1 MQETTIV
8 FITLLL
14 LLIITCIFGGS
25 MRQTPVVVSQ
35 YPPTNMGGSYGLPM
49 EQFNEEEGVD
59 EDDIPNNEDIMGGGG
74 PMEVQMDETVEGME
88 NNEEEDELVNPQPYI
103 SEEFASY

>member
-1 MQETTIV
+1 
-8 FITLLL
+8 
-14 LLIITCIFGGS
+14 

-49 EQFNEEEGVD
+49 EQFNEEEGED
-59 EDDIPNNEDIMGGGG
+59 EDDIPNNEDIMG